1 MRLTLIV
8 SMFAILLAGCT
19 TTASNPPARD
29 IPSAPEITPT
39 TTPNLDRVSLPRLG
53 PQT

>member
-8 SMFAILLAGCT
+8 STFAILLAGCT

-29 IPSAPEITPT
+29 IQSAPEITPT
-39 TTPNLDRVSLPRLG
+39 TTPDLDRVSVPRRG
-53 PQT
+53 PRT